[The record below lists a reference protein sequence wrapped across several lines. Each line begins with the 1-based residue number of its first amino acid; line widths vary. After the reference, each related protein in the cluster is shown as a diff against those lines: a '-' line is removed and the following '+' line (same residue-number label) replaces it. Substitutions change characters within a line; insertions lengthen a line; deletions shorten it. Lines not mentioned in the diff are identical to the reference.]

1 MLAVPQLA
9 SYTYFGY
16 CSVSA
21 YVDLSYSF
29 NMMFQYIYISGPTL
43 RDIQVNQTF
52 LLINNAITN
61 ILGYITLCTI
71 NFVTIK
77 LVISIYEHTSS

>member
-43 RDIQVNQTF
+43 RDI
-52 LLINNAITN
+52 
-61 ILGYITLCTI
+61 
-71 NFVTIK
+71 
-77 LVISIYEHTSS
+77 